1 MNFDSAFDKLL
12 GHEGGYSNLPSDP
25 GGETNW
31 GISKRSY
38 PTLNI
43 ASLTQFDAK
52 VIYKRDFWDKCQ
64 IDLLPNEVKFD
75 VFDAAVNSGVKQSIQ
90 WLQQSVGAEADGV
103 LGPQTLKAIS
113 ELNAPAISAKFNG
126 HRLMFM
132 SGLKTWSIFGGGWA
146 RRIANNLLG

>member
-12 GHEGGYSNLPSDP
+12 GHEGGYSNLSSDP

-43 ASLTQFDAK
+43 ASLTKFDAK
-52 VIYKRDFWDKCQ
+52 SIYKRDFWDKCQ
-64 IDLLPNEVKFD
+64 ADLLPNEVRFD

-103 LGPQTLKAIS
+103 LGPQTLKSIS
-113 ELNAPAISAKFNG
+113 ELNAPAISARFNG

-132 SGLKTWSIFGGGWA
+132 TNLKTWSIFGGGWA
-146 RRIANNLLG
+146 RRIASNLLG